1 MVLLNPGPAVVF
13 QGFGADSLD
22 FEIRAIL
29 RDVNYVLSVKSDM
42 NHAIAKRF
50 VAEGIEI
57 PFAQRDLWLRNPETL
72 TRGPQAAPETPVSAP
87 QVDTPS
93 QQKDNDG

>member
-1 MVLLNPGPAVVF
+1 MVLLNPPPSVIF

-29 RDVNYVLSVKSDM
+29 RDVNFVLATKSEM

-57 PFAQRDLWLRNPETL
+57 PFGQRDIWLRNPEAL
-72 TRGPQAAPETPVSAP
+72 DFGAKRAARSPRPKSP
-87 QVDTPS
+87 P
-93 QQKDNDG
+93 KDDATS

>member
-1 MVLLNPGPAVVF
+1 MVLLNPPPSVVF
-13 QGFGADSLD
+13 QEFGADSLN

-29 RDVNYVLSVKSDM
+29 RDVNYVLSVKSEM

-57 PFAQRDLWLRNPETL
+57 PFGQRDIWLRNPEAL
-72 TRGPQAAPETPVSAP
+72 DFSAKRP
-87 QVDTPS
+87 ARKPS
-93 QQKDNDG
+93 KPKDASKS